1 MSNRALIVDDDNLS
15 REFLA
20 EAVRAADWEVVEAT
34 CGREAMNAIDSAEF
48 DLVISDLRMPEGD
61 GLAVLDHV
69 RHHAADTPV
78 VLVTAFGS
86 LESAIEAMRLG
97 AQDLLMKPV
106 SIEQIDICLRRID
119 ERADLL
125 RENRVLR
132 AQLDDAGAAEL
143 PEAIGES
150 PAWRQCLAVAEKVA
164 STRAT
169 VLIRGESG
177 AGKEVIASR
186 LHAQSPRAERP
197 FIKTNCA
204 VLSEGLLASELFGHE
219 KGAFTN
225 AYERKEGRFELADGG
240 TLFLDEIG
248 EISPDVQAK
257 LLRVLETGEFERVGG
272 KETLRVD
279 VRVVC
284 ATNRDLEAMMRDGSF
299 RDDLY
304 YRLNVVPIDVPAL
317 RVRGDDI
324 ERLAEHF
331 RDRFA
336 REFQSPARRFT
347 TRALRRLRSHRW
359 PGNVRE
365 LANLVQR
372 AVLLANGPDLDASDL
387 GLDESEA
394 NAPAANK
401 SNAEGIIGQ
410 SIAEVERKLI
420 LGTLN
425 LTKGNKSEAARI
437 LGVTARTL
445 SNKLRLYREKGLL
458 PAEPAVAR

>member
-20 EAVRAADWEVVEAT
+20 EAVRAASWEVVEAT
-34 CGREAMNAIDSAEF
+34 CGREAMEAFDAADF

-69 RHHAADTPV
+69 RRASPETPV

-86 LESAIEAMRLG
+86 LESAIDAMRLG

-119 ERADLL
+119 ERAHLL

-132 AQLDDAGAAEL
+132 TQLEEVGATEL
-143 PEAIGES
+143 PEAIGQS
-150 PAWRQCLAVAEKVA
+150 PEWTHCLSVAERVA
-164 STRAT
+164 ATRAT
-169 VLIRGESG
+169 VLVRGESG
-177 AGKEVIASR
+177 AGKEVIAAR
-186 LHAQSPRAERP
+186 LHAQSPRADKP

-204 VLSEGLLASELFGHE
+204 VLQEGLLASELFGHE

-248 EISPDVQAK
+248 EISPEVQAK

-272 KETLRVD
+272 KETLKVD

-304 YRLNVVPIDVPAL
+304 YRLNVVPIDVPPL
-317 RVRGDDI
+317 RSRGDDI
-324 ERLAEHF
+324 ELLADHF
-331 RDRFA
+331 LLRFA

-347 TRALRRLRSHRW
+347 TRALRRLRAHHW

-372 AVLLANGPDLDASDL
+372 AVLLAGGPDLDGAEL
-387 GLDESEA
+387 GLEDKVAPRGSAES
-394 NAPAANK
+394 
-401 SNAEGIIGQ
+401 IIGQ

-425 LTKGNKSEAARI
+425 LTKGNKTEAARI